1 MLSINELLPPTTPVV
16 EVKKNRQYKQHS
28 NSNAN
33 SVTNTNSVTASN
45 IDKILETEKQNNIKD
60 TWNKLDKT
68 LKIQKL
74 NNFAMKYCQCSD
86 LYDHKVLIEFFKDAL
101 EHNKLQKK
109 KDLNYDQNLHE
120 IISIPSLSF
129 RDNEFFINNVNRKRI
144 STLKSLT
151 PKRITNID

>member
-1 MLSINELLPPTTPVV
+1 MLSINELLPPTTPFV
-16 EVKKNRQYKQHS
+16 EVKKSRQYKQHT

-33 SVTNTNSVTASN
+33 SVNTNSVTASN
-45 IDKILETEKQNNIKD
+45 IDNILETEKQKNIKD

-74 NNFAMKYCQCSD
+74 NNFAIKYCQCSE